1 MPSPAPKKSTPTAL
15 RVFSEALLCL
25 ITISAVSAAFVWFCS
40 HRGYTLYYGD
50 AAAHLNIARRIVDS
64 RNPGYDQIGT
74 VWLPLPHALML
85 PLVRDDRFW
94 RSGLAGAIPA
104 AAFFVLGAAF
114 LYAAIRRATASLAA
128 ALAATAIYALNPNL
142 LYLQATPMTEPI
154 FAGCFTAAMFFVVS
168 FQTGPRFWH
177 VLGAAVAILAAT
189 LTRYEGWFLIP
200 FFALFF
206 LLRGSARS
214 ALLFTLLASLGPLY
228 WLVHNRVIFGDLFEF
243 YRSSYSAQGIYA
255 RALASGLPRY
265 PGDHDFRA
273 AWLYYG
279 KAMELASGLPLL
291 GIAAAGGAIAL
302 LRKTTRPLILLGLP
316 LPFYLLSM
324 HSGGTPIFVP
334 KLWPF
339 SYYNTR
345 YALAMLPACA
355 AAAGVLVAI
364 LPKSFLRAA
373 AALALVAVGLGGWIL
388 HPGVESWV
396 CWKESEV
403 NSRGRRQWTH
413 EAAEFFR
420 QAYQPGD
427 GILTVSGDVMDI
439 YREAGIPLRETLND
453 GSSLQW
459 LPAVSRPDLF
469 LREKWVVAIA
479 GDSISFNLT
488 NPRRFA
494 WVAERV
500 ATFTAEREPVI
511 EVYRKISTNPVAQA
525 LSLPRRDSSRR
536 LLETDQP

>member
-1 MPSPAPKKSTPTAL
+1 MSSPPSKKSSPNAA
-15 RVFSEALLCL
+15 RVLGEALICL
-25 ITISAVSAAFVWFCS
+25 VCASAISAAFVWFCY

-64 RNPGYDQIGT
+64 RHPGYDQIGT

-85 PLVRDDRFW
+85 PLVRNNRLW
-94 RSGLAGAIPA
+94 RSGLAGTIPA

-114 LYAAIRRATASLAA
+114 LYGAVRRATASLAA
-128 ALAATAIYALNPNL
+128 AITAAAIYALNPNL

-154 FAGCFTAAMFFVVS
+154 FAGCFAMAVFFAVS
-168 FQTGPRFWH
+168 FQEVPRFWH
-177 VLGAAVAILAAT
+177 VLGAALAVFAAT
-189 LTRYEGWFLIP
+189 LTRYDGWFLIP

-206 LLRGSARS
+206 LLRGSMRS

-228 WLVHNRVIFGDLFEF
+228 WLAHNRVIFGDALEF
-243 YRSSYSAQGIYA
+243 YRSPGSTQGIYA
-255 RALASGLPRY
+255 RALASGMARY
-265 PGDHDFRA
+265 PGDHDFRT
-273 AWLYYG
+273 AWIYYR
-279 KAMELASGLPLL
+279 KALELAIGLPLL
-291 GIAAAGGAIAL
+291 WTAAAGGVVAL

-316 LPFYLLSM
+316 LPFYLLSL
-324 HSGGTPIFVP
+324 HSGGTPIFIP

-355 AAAGVLVAI
+355 AAAGVLVAV
-364 LPKSFLRAA
+364 LPKSFLRGAGA
-373 AALALVAVGLGGWIL
+373 MVLLAVGLGGWIL
-388 HPGVESWV
+388 HPGVESWI

-403 NSRGRRQWTH
+403 NSRGRRQWTR
-413 EAAEFFR
+413 EAADFLR
-420 QAYQPGD
+420 DRYRSGD

-453 GSSLQW
+453 GSFLQW
-459 LPAVSRPDLF
+459 FPAVNRPDLF
-469 LREKWVVAIA
+469 LHEKWVVAIA
-479 GDSISFNLT
+479 GDPISFNLT

-494 WVAERV
+494 SVCERV

-511 EVYRKISTNPVAQA
+511 DVYRRVSGAPAKNGASTE
-525 LSLPRRDSSRR
+525 PR
-536 LLETDQP
+536 P